1 VSGIAS
7 TVAEKILEFP
17 PGVALAL
24 VALLPALEASA
35 FVGFVIPG
43 EIGVLL
49 GGVLANQH
57 KVSLTAVFI
66 LAIAGA
72 IIGDS
77 IGYEVGKRYG
87 NRLLAA
93 LPDWIVDDEQQEKA
107 QNIMRKYG
115 GRAVF
120 VGRFTV
126 AARVMVPGLAG
137 LAHIP
142 YRKFLFY
149 NALGGALWA
158 SAFVVLG
165 YAVGSQ
171 YPRVEH
177 YATVVGL
184 VLIGLIVA
192 YVIYRVLHYRRLHP
206 KPESEPS
213 S

>member
-1 VSGIAS
+1 MSGIAS

-24 VALLPALEASA
+24 VFALPALEASA

-93 LPDWIVDDEQQEKA
+93 LPEWIVDDEQQEKA
-107 QNIMRKYG
+107 QDIMRKYG

-120 VGRFTV
+120 IGRFTV

-192 YVIYRVLHYRRLHP
+192 YVIYRVLHYRQLHS